1 MAAASNVLTLDLAT
15 FSAPPGWH
23 VEDRGA
29 GEGRHVVVSKATPG
43 SYCMAVVYSSAAAG
57 RDLEESFASEWTRT
71 ALQTLAPAATPRVV
85 VREVGALRVAIGAAP
100 STAQG
105 QPIVGLVIGVDAG
118 ARVVSI
124 LVLSPSFDSLDPFRA
139 DVDTILGTLV
149 VRHVGTALDV

>member
-1 MAAASNVLTLDLAT
+1 M
-15 FSAPPGWH
+15 
-23 VEDRGA
+23 
-29 GEGRHVVVSKATPG
+29 
-43 SYCMAVVYSSAAAG
+43 
-57 RDLEESFASEWTRT
+57 
-71 ALQTLAPAATPRVV
+71 V

-105 QPIVGLVIGVDAG
+105 QPIVGLLIVVDAG

-149 VRHVGTALDV
+149 VRRVEAAASEGRPPADAATRALAIADLAGEWGRHDGIKRRTEPRIAENAIGTAALSPEGIFVRLRR